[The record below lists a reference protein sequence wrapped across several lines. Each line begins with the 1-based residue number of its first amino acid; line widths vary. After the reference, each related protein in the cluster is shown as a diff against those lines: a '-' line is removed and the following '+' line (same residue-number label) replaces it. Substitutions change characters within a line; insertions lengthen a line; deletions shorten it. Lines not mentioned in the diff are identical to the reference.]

1 MYARILLAL
10 DGSDLARAA
19 LPHATELARTTGA
32 EMVLLQVIDSV
43 GRMVAQTTPAGFEPM
58 SSGRIT
64 AEVAETAVSGQRQA
78 AERHLR
84 EVQAEIEAA
93 GVGSVRTQI
102 IEGTPGEAIVHT
114 AQDLECDLVVM
125 ATHGRSG
132 LGRAVLGSVAEHVV
146 RHSERSA
153 VLLVRAA
160 KDG

>member
-1 MYARILLAL
+1 MYAKILLAL

-19 LPHATELARTTGA
+19 LPHATELARTNDA
-32 EMVLLQVIDSV
+32 EVVLLQVIDSV

-58 SSGRIT
+58 PSGRIT
-64 AEVAETAVSGQRQA
+64 AEIAEAAVNGQRNA
-78 AERHLR
+78 AEAYLR

-93 GVGSVRTQI
+93 GVENVALHI
-102 IEGTPGEAIVHT
+102 IEGSPGEGIVT
-114 AQDLECDLVVM
+114 AAQDLECDLVVM

-146 RHSERSA
+146 RHAKRSA
-153 VLLVRAA
+153 VLLVRVD